1 MKEPFQSM
9 FYDLVYI
16 VSVWEKSFKY
26 VSVNDVRPIGKQVIV
41 YEGKT

>member
-16 VSVWEKSFKY
+16 VSVWEKSLKY
-26 VSVNDVRPIGKQVIV
+26 VSVNDARPIGKQVIV